1 MRRRNLP
8 LGGNGTENDSAKSKL
23 GNKGFHG
30 NKRHLSILIIHIN
43 VKGEIAHIQNPR
55 YWVKSSSSKL
65 NDCYSKTYC

>member
-23 GNKGFHG
+23 GNKGFRG

-43 VKGEIAHIQNPR
+43 VKG
-55 YWVKSSSSKL
+55 KL
-65 NDCYSKTYC
+65 HTYRTHGTGLKVVPPN

>member
-23 GNKGFHG
+23 GNKGFRG

-43 VKGEIAHIQNPR
+43 AKG
-55 YWVKSSSSKL
+55 KL
-65 NDCYSKTYC
+65 HTCRTHGTGLKVVPPN